1 MVIAHR
7 LSTIKD
13 ADWIIVLHEGGGAN
27 LPFEVS
33 FPRFGLLKANLWR
46 KEPMT
51 NCFKSRTVTTWGN
64 STTTWGEFG
73 SSDFEHLFFFGNLG
87 NRNLEIFD
95 LLELKP
101 FVIVH

>member
-13 ADWIIVLHEGGGAN
+13 ADWIIVLHEGGVL

-33 FPRFGLLKANLWR
+33 FPRFGLPKANLWR

-51 NCFKSRTVTTWGN
+51 NCFKSRTVTMWGN
-64 STTTWGEFG
+64 STC
-73 SSDFEHLFFFGNLG
+73 HLGG
-87 NRNLEIFD
+87 
-95 LLELKP
+95 
-101 FVIVH
+101 VWVV

>member
-33 FPRFGLLKANLWR
+33 FRFGLLKANLWR
-46 KEPMT
+46 KEAMT

-64 STTTWGEFG
+64 STC
-73 SSDFEHLFFFGNLG
+73 HLGG
-87 NRNLEIFD
+87 
-95 LLELKP
+95 
-101 FVIVH
+101 VWVV